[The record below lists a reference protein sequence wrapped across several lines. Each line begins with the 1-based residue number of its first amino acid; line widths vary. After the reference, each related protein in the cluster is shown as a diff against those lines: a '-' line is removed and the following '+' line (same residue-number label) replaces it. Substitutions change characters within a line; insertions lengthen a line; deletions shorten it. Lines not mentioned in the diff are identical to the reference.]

1 MCNNCHNCSHCNTK
15 RSYENGDIVVKKSCD
30 AGAADYMKSFFDV
43 VSNSDI
49 NQILLLDIN
58 VDCGSFSP
66 LDHTSMLSN
75 MSGMIDDLLNVVDK
89 AKPKCDDVQ
98 QIPINEELYRQNVE
112 RSNVRK
118 TTIEKYHDTL
128 DDLGRVFSRII
139 ERNGEWSDDY
149 TLWLTDFEAWVVED
163 MAYIVEKYECC
174 LDSSDESKT
183 NELNRLRDDVNK
195 WIYYNID
202 VANIGIKYINLRAWL
217 MGCPRM
223 NKVDIQRLYDLK
235 KAYEDAERKA
245 VSEFGKIDTNQQPE
259 HLRNIGK

>member
-15 RSYENGDIVVKKSCD
+15 RSYEDGDIVVKKSCD
-30 AGAADYMKSFFDV
+30 AGKADYMKSFFDV

-89 AKPKCDDVQ
+89 VKPKCDNVQ

-112 RSNVRK
+112 RSNVPK

-128 DDLGRVFSRII
+128 DDLGRVFSRIV

-163 MAYIVEKYECC
+163 MAYIVENYECC
-174 LDSSDESKT
+174 FDSSDESKT
-183 NELNRLRDDVNK
+183 NELHRLRDELNK

-245 VSEFGKIDTNQQPE
+245 VAEFGKIDTNQQPE